1 MIHIQKLRQTA
12 NLTQLQVAQK
22 LNVTPSTVAKW
33 ETGSSFPRAALL
45 PVLADLF
52 HCTIDELYGREKR

>member
-12 NLTQLQVAQK
+12 NLTQFQVAEK

-33 ETGSSFPRAALL
+33 ETGSSFPRASLL
-45 PVLADLF
+45 PTLADLF
-52 HCTIDELYGREKR
+52 HCTIDELYGREKK

>member
-12 NLTQLQVAQK
+12 NLTQLQVAEK

-33 ETGSSFPRAALL
+33 ETGSSFPRASLL
-45 PVLADLF
+45 PTLADLF

>member
-12 NLTQLQVAQK
+12 NLTQLQVAEK

-33 ETGSSFPRAALL
+33 ETGSSFPRASLL
-45 PVLADLF
+45 PTLADLF
-52 HCTIDELYGREKR
+52 HCTIDDLYGREKK